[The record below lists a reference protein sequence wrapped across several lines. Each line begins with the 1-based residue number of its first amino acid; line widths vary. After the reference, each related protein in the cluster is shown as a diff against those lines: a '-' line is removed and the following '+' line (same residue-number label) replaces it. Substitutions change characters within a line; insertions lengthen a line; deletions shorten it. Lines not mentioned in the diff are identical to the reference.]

1 MSHIKSSR
9 WEYNQNLANFDSLLD
24 SRNLEVLLP
33 LSGRALICKYHK
45 KLHLNKSHNLEGN
58 QDNHDL
64 ELNMSR
70 QDKCKEGLISHFIEE

>member
-1 MSHIKSSR
+1 M
-9 WEYNQNLANFDSLLD
+9 F
-24 SRNLEVLLP
+24 
-33 LSGRALICKYHK
+33 
-45 KLHLNKSHNLEGN
+45 HLNKFHNLEGN

>member
-1 MSHIKSSR
+1 MTDINPSMGYS
-9 WEYNQNLANFDSLLD
+9 QNLVNSDNVQGNH
-24 SRNLEVLLP
+24 NLEVLLP
-33 LSGRALICKYHK
+33 LSGRALIYKYRRMF
-45 KLHLNKSHNLEGN
+45 HLNKFHNLEGN